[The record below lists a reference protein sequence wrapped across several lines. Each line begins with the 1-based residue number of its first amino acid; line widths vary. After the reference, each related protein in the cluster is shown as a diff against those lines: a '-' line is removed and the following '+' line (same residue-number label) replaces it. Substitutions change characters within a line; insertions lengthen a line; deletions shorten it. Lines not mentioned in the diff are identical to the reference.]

1 MRYLILFIDN
11 EDTIINIKTKDSYD
25 RALAFANFMVTFNKG
40 IRIKEIRIVETEK
53 FNTFKLLDVLT
64 DHNNKGERK

>member
-1 MRYLILFIDN
+1 MRYLLLFIDN

-25 RALAFANFMVTFNKG
+25 KALAFADFMFTFNKA

-64 DHNNKGERK
+64 DHNNKGE